1 MALFQAVIL
10 PIAGAIKG
18 AMVKKSQTYKN
29 RPRRQNRRRLSRN
42 SISLLMGR
50 GWVVNLNDA
59 NKEGCQKDKPSK
71 ISPAVAVAAT
81 TTTTTAV
88 ATATTTVATATT
100 AAPVGTGLSLVD
112 TDGATHPFDVL

>member
-1 MALFQAVIL
+1 
-10 PIAGAIKG
+10 
-18 AMVKKSQTYKN
+18 
-29 RPRRQNRRRLSRN
+29 
-42 SISLLMGR
+42 
-50 GWVVNLNDA
+50 LNDA

-100 AAPVGTGLSLVD
+100 TAPFGTGLSLVD